1 MLVNRLFNLFSRQVQ
16 LNMSLTRF
24 ARLLLG
30 CFVAL
35 FAVITPQTVFAA
47 RPATFPIHFEDSV
60 AFDCGSFQ
68 AREDV
73 VGDGTGIVFFD
84 QTGNPIK
91 VQEHINLN
99 GVLTNLD
106 TGFTLP
112 DPGHFTVMYD
122 LQKGTETDVGQIF
135 RIIVPGE
142 GIAALDAGKVIFDAA
157 GNITFVGGPHQVLFG
172 GYALLCPALG

>member
-1 MLVNRLFNLFSRQVQ
+1 MLLFPAVFLLTF
-16 LNMSLTRF
+16 MS
-24 ARLLLG
+24 
-30 CFVAL
+30 VS
-35 FAVITPQTVFAA
+35 TVFAA
-47 RPATFPIHFEDSV
+47 RPAFFPIHFVDSV

-84 QTGNPIK
+84 QAGNPIK

-112 DPGHFTVMYD
+112 DPGHFTVVYD

-172 GYALLCPALG
+172 GYGLLCPALG